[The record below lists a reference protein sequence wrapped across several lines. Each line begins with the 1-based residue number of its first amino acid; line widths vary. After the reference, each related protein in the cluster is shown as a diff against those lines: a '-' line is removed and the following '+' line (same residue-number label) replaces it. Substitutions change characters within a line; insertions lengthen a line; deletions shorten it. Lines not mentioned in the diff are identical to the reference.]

1 MAKFFGTGV
10 AMVTPFNA
18 DKSVD
23 FESLGKLV
31 DYLTNGGVEFLVVLG
46 TTGEAA
52 TLSTE
57 ERHKVVR
64 YVIEKNA
71 GKLPVVVGVGGN
83 NTEEVLHT
91 LKTFDLSGVDAI
103 LSVTPYYNKPNQR
116 GLYEHYKAIALE
128 SKLPIILYNVPGR
141 TGINMTAETTV
152 KLAKEFKN
160 IIGIKE
166 ASANLTQ
173 MTYILRDKPANFI
186 VLSGDDGLAL
196 PQMAIGMDGVISVA
210 GNCLPREFSDM
221 VRYSIAGDMAKARPL
236 HNKFVEIIDALF
248 ADGNPAGAKAALSYR
263 KVVKNELRLPLVPVN
278 DALQKK
284 IEQLMGEFK

>member
-173 MTYILRDKPANFI
+173 MTYILRDKPADFI

>member
-10 AMVTPFNA
+10 AMITPFNA

-23 FESLGKLV
+23 FEGLGKLV
-31 DYLTNGGVEFLVVLG
+31 DYLTKGGVEFLVVLG

-52 TLSTE
+52 TLSID

-64 YVIEKNA
+64 YVVEKNA
-71 GKLPVVVGVGGN
+71 GKLPIVVGIGGN
-83 NTEEVLHT
+83 NTAEVVHSVN
-91 LKTFDLSGVDAI
+91 TFDLSGVDAI
-103 LSVTPYYNKPNQR
+103 LSVTPFYNKPNQR
-116 GLYEHYKAIALE
+116 GLYEHFKAIALA

-141 TGINMTAETTV
+141 TGINMNAETTI

-160 IIGIKE
+160 IVGIKE
-166 ASANLTQ
+166 ASGNLTQ
-173 MTYILRDKPANFI
+173 ITYILRDKPAGFA

-196 PQMAIGMDGVISVA
+196 PQMAMGMDGIISVT

-248 ADGNPAGAKAALSYR
+248 ADGNPAGAKAALSFR
-263 KVVKNELRLPLVPVN
+263 SVAKNELRLPLVPVN
-278 DALQKK
+278 DPLQKK
-284 IEQLMGEFK
+284 IEQLMAEFK

>member
-31 DYLTNGGVEFLVVLG
+31 DYLTKGGVEFLVVLG

-52 TLSTE
+52 TLSAE

-64 YVIEKNA
+64 FVVERNA
-71 GKLPVVVGVGGN
+71 GKLPVVVGIGGN
-83 NTEEVLHT
+83 NTAEAINNI
-91 LKTFDLSGVDAI
+91 KTFDLAGVDAI
-103 LSVTPYYNKPNQR
+103 LSVVPYYNKPNQR
-116 GLYEHYKAIALE
+116 GLYEHFKAIAME

-141 TGINMTAETTV
+141 TGINMAAETTV
-152 KLAKEFKN
+152 KLAKDFKN

-166 ASANLTQ
+166 ASGNITQ
-173 MTYILRDKPANFI
+173 ITYILRDKPAGFA

-196 PQMAIGMDGVISVA
+196 PQMAMGMDGVISVA
-210 GNCLPREFSDM
+210 GNCLPKEFSDM
-221 VRYSIAGDMAKARPL
+221 VRFSIAGDTAKARPL
-236 HNKFVEIIDALF
+236 HYKFVELVDALF
-248 ADGNPAGAKAALSYR
+248 ADGNPAGVKAALACR
-263 KVVKNELRLPLVPVN
+263 GVVKNELRLPLVPVN

>member
-10 AMVTPFNA
+10 AMITPFNA

-31 DYLTNGGVEFLVVLG
+31 DYLTKGGVEFLVVLG

-52 TLSTE
+52 TLSTD

-64 YVIEKNA
+64 YVVEKNA
-71 GKLPVVVGVGGN
+71 GKLPIVVGIGGN
-83 NTEEVLHT
+83 NTAEVVHSVN
-91 LKTFDLSGVDAI
+91 TFDLSGVDAI
-103 LSVTPYYNKPNQR
+103 LSVTPFYNKPNQR
-116 GLYEHYKAIALE
+116 GLYEHFKAIALA

-141 TGINMTAETTV
+141 TGINMNAETTI

-160 IIGIKE
+160 IVGIKE
-166 ASANLTQ
+166 ASGNLTQ
-173 MTYILRDKPANFI
+173 ITYILRDKPAGFA

-196 PQMAIGMDGVISVA
+196 PQMAMGMDGIITVA

-248 ADGNPAGAKAALSYR
+248 ADGNPAGAKAALSFR
-263 KVVKNELRLPLVPVN
+263 SVAKNELRLPLVPVN
-278 DALQKK
+278 DPLQKK
-284 IEQLMGEFK
+284 IEQLMAEFK

>member
-52 TLSTE
+52 TLSTD

-91 LKTFDLSGVDAI
+91 LRTFDLSGVDAI

-173 MTYILRDKPANFI
+173 MTYILRDKPADFI

-196 PQMAIGMDGVISVA
+196 PQMAIGMNGVISVA

-248 ADGNPAGAKAALSYR
+248 ADGNPAGTKAALSYR

>member
-52 TLSTE
+52 TLSIE

-64 YVIEKNA
+64 YVVERNA

-173 MTYILRDKPANFI
+173 MTYILRDKPADFI

>member
-31 DYLTNGGVEFLVVLG
+31 DYLTNGGIEFLVVLG

-64 YVIEKNA
+64 YVVEKNA

-173 MTYILRDKPANFI
+173 MTYILRDKPADFI

>member
-116 GLYEHYKAIALE
+116 GLYEHYRAIALE

-173 MTYILRDKPANFI
+173 MTYILRDKPADFI

>member
-64 YVIEKNA
+64 YVVEKNA

-173 MTYILRDKPANFI
+173 MTYILRDKPADFI

>member
-31 DYLTNGGVEFLVVLG
+31 DYLTNGGIEFLVVLG

-64 YVIEKNA
+64 YVVEKNA

-116 GLYEHYKAIALE
+116 GLYEHYKSIALE

-173 MTYILRDKPANFI
+173 MTYILRDKPADFI

>member
-141 TGINMTAETTV
+141 TGINMTAGTTV

>member
-10 AMVTPFNA
+10 AMITPFNA

-23 FESLGKLV
+23 FDSLGKLV
-31 DYLTNGGVEFLVVLG
+31 DYLTQGGVEFLVVLG
-46 TTGEAA
+46 TTAEAA

-64 YVIEKNA
+64 YIVERNA
-71 GKLPVVVGVGGN
+71 GKLPIVVGAGSY
-83 NTEEVLHT
+83 NTAEVLHT
-91 LKTFDLSGVDAI
+91 LKTFDFSGVDAI

-116 GLYEHYKAIALE
+116 GLYEHFKAIALE

-173 MTYILRDKPANFI
+173 MTYILRDRPTGFA

-236 HNKFVEIIDALF
+236 HYKFVEIIDALF

-278 DALQKK
+278 ETLQKK
-284 IEQLMGEFK
+284 IEQLMAEFK

>member
-1 MAKFFGTGV
+1 
-10 AMVTPFNA
+10 
-18 DKSVD
+18 
-23 FESLGKLV
+23 
-31 DYLTNGGVEFLVVLG
+31 
-46 TTGEAA
+46 
-52 TLSTE
+52 
-57 ERHKVVR
+57 
-64 YVIEKNA
+64 
-71 GKLPVVVGVGGN
+71 
-83 NTEEVLHT
+83 
-91 LKTFDLSGVDAI
+91 
-103 LSVTPYYNKPNQR
+103 
-116 GLYEHYKAIALE
+116 
-128 SKLPIILYNVPGR
+128 
-141 TGINMTAETTV
+141 MTAETTV

-173 MTYILRDKPANFI
+173 MTYILRDKPADFI

>member
-91 LKTFDLSGVDAI
+91 LRTFDLSGVDAI

-173 MTYILRDKPANFI
+173 MTYILRDKPADFI

>member
-173 MTYILRDKPANFI
+173 MTYILRDKPADFI

-210 GNCLPREFSDM
+210 GNFLPREFSDM

>member
-152 KLAKEFKN
+152 KLARDFKN

-173 MTYILRDKPANFI
+173 MTYILRDKPADFV

-263 KVVKNELRLPLVPVN
+263 KVMKNELRLPLVPVN

-284 IEQLMGEFK
+284 IEQLMDEFK